1 MIYWNELQQLDL
13 DAFADELERQG
24 FGDKSITL
32 YDVRNELNDRYKDLR
47 VPYQQPSQEEIFNMV
62 TKETPETL
70 YIGKLF
76 TASVTGFAYRKPQRE
91 QLDPIRNELTG
102 LWQCPFCFK
111 LSYKSNF
118 ACCVPSNYPWISVHF
133 RRQDPQSGRRRQESS
148 TRSRPASSS
157 RKTEDGNGCHLST
170 TNEAK

>member
-32 YDVRNELNDRYKDLR
+32 YDIRNELNHRYKDLR

-102 LWQCPFCFK
+102 LWQCPFCFQV
-111 LSYKSNF
+111 SYNSKT
-118 ACCVPSNYPWISVHF
+118 CVVRFIEFHEFSVRF
-133 RRQDPQSGRRRQESS
+133 RTIYRTWPKCGITLTAAPAQD
-148 TRSRPASSS
+148 RSAVW
-157 RKTEDGNGCHLST
+157 KFV
-170 TNEAK
+170 